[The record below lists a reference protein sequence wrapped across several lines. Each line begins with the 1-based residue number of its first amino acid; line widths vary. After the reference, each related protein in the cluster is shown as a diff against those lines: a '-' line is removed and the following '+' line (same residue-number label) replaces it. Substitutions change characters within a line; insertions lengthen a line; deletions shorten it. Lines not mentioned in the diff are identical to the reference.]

1 MKEIK
6 NETEK
11 KVIDGEFKEIN
22 PEAEQDQTAGEQT
35 PAEETPKAAEEPK
48 KEGFFK
54 KAWRTTKKAAP
65 YLAAGAT
72 IIIVTVKVV
81 KAIHKGDVA
90 EAVDAVK
97 ETVVPAITDN
107 SQALIQTT
115 VDTAKEAVPEVV
127 ENVTEEVMK

>member
-1 MKEIK
+1 MKNEIK
-6 NETEK
+6 NETK

-22 PEAEQDQTAGEQT
+22 PEAEQNQTAGEQT
-35 PAEETPKAAEEPK
+35 TAEETPKAAEEPK

-72 IIIVTVKVV
+72 ILVVAVKVV

-90 EAVDAVK
+90 EAVDTVK
-97 ETVVPAITDN
+97 ETVVPAITEN

-127 ENVTEEVMK
+127 ENATEAMN

>member
-22 PEAEQDQTAGEQT
+22 HEAEQDQTAGEQT
-35 PAEETPKAAEEPK
+35 PAEETMPEATEK
-48 KEGFFK
+48 KDGFFK

-97 ETVVPAITDN
+97 ETVVPAITEN

-127 ENVTEEVMK
+127 ENATEEIMK

>member
-54 KAWRTTKKAAP
+54 KAWKTTKKAAP

-97 ETVVPAITDN
+97 ETVVPAITEN

-127 ENVTEEVMK
+127 ENATEVMK

>member
-35 PAEETPKAAEEPK
+35 PAEETPKATEEK

-54 KAWRTTKKAAP
+54 KAWKATKKAAP
-65 YLAAGAT
+65 YLAVGAT
-72 IIIVTVKVV
+72 VVVVAVKVV
-81 KAIHKGDVA
+81 KAIHHGDVA
-90 EAVDAVK
+90 EAVDTVK
-97 ETVVPAITDN
+97 ETVIPAITEN

-115 VDTAKEAVPEVV
+115 VDTAKETVPEAI
-127 ENVTEEVMK
+127 ENATEVMN

>member
-35 PAEETPKAAEEPK
+35 PAEGTPKAAEEPK

-97 ETVVPAITDN
+97 ETVVPAITEN

-127 ENVTEEVMK
+127 ENATEEVMK

>member
-22 PEAEQDQTAGEQT
+22 PEAEQEQT
-35 PAEETPKAAEEPK
+35 HAEETPKAAEEPK

-97 ETVVPAITDN
+97 ETVVPAITEN

-127 ENVTEEVMK
+127 ENATEEVMK

>member
-1 MKEIK
+1 MKETK

-35 PAEETPKAAEEPK
+35 PAEETTPEATEK

-54 KAWRTTKKAAP
+54 KAWKTTKKAAP
-65 YLAAGAT
+65 YLAVGAT
-72 IIIVTVKVV
+72 AVVVVVKIV
-81 KAIHKGDVA
+81 KAIRHGDVA
-90 EAVDAVK
+90 EAVDTVK
-97 ETVVPAITDN
+97 ETVAPAITEN

-115 VDTAKEAVPEVV
+115 VDTAKETVPEAI
-127 ENVTEEVMK
+127 ENATEVMN